1 MPGRTVHYTAA
12 GYRPQ
17 LVDIA
22 PDAEDIQSKRYN
34 TIEEEVKYN
43 IYLIFGKLS

>member
-1 MPGRTVHYTAA
+1 MPGRTIHYTAS

-22 PDAEDIQSKRYN
+22 PDAEDIQSKRFEI
-34 TIEEEVKYN
+34 IEEEV
-43 IYLIFGKLS
+43 SV